1 MSCHIAVD
9 ADASAA
15 PTRKHD
21 EAELQRALA
30 AEAVAERAGRE
41 QQAGEHE
48 RVDGDDPLQLRLGG
62 VQLARQR
69 GDRDVEAR
77 VADEDDQQAQAQ
89 DGEGPPAPRVG
100 LVVLVRPVGRGSG
113 RS

>member
-15 PTRKHD
+15 PTRKPTQ
-21 EAELQRALA
+21 AELQRALA
-30 AEAVAERAGRE
+30 TEAVAERAGRE

-48 RVDGDDPLQLRLGG
+48 RVRGDHPLQLRRRWRASSRDSVGIATLR
-62 VQLARQR
+62 LELPTKTISRLRQSTASVHHR
-69 GDRDVEAR
+69 
-77 VADEDDQQAQAQ
+77 
-89 DGEGPPAPRVG
+89 
-100 LVVLVRPVGRGSG
+100 